1 MEEDLSY
8 IKNNWEKV
16 KEEIEKTASRVGRKK
31 DEIKVVAVSK
41 GYSTSHI
48 KEAFLAGIKTIGEN
62 RVQEANKKIEELKE
76 YPIEWHMVG
85 HLQRN
90 KVKKAIN
97 LFNLIHSVDNLPLA
111 IEIDKE
117 GKKLG
122 RKIKILLQF
131 NTSGELSKF
140 GFNELEFFKILD
152 DIMKLDNLEI
162 LGLMTIGPLTSEAQK
177 IRMSF
182 RKLYELRERLKRE
195 TKLDLPILSMGM
207 SEDFTIAIE
216 EGANLLRLGRIIF
229 SKNFEVRG

>member
-1 MEEDLSY
+1 
-8 IKNNWEKV
+8 
-16 KEEIEKTASRVGRKK
+16 
-31 DEIKVVAVSK
+31 
-41 GYSTSHI
+41 
-48 KEAFLAGIKTIGEN
+48 
-62 RVQEANKKIEELKE
+62 
-76 YPIEWHMVG
+76 MVG